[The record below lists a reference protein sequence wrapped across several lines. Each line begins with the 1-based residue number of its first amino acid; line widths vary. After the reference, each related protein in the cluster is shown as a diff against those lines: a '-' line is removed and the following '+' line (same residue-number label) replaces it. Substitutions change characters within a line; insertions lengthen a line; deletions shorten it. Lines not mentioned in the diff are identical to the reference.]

1 MSYSL
6 YFQAQVVPKDT
17 WFLVA
22 VLRSFEHLQ
31 FDRTYDKVTGTF
43 EFLVPE
49 GHLVFFKELME
60 YFQKEGIVLSWQ
72 EMDNRLAEKDA
83 VV

>member
-1 MSYSL
+1 MMYSL

-17 WFLVA
+17 WLLVA

-31 FDRTYDKVTGTF
+31 FDRTYDKTTGTF
-43 EFLVPE
+43 EFLVPHANE
-49 GHLVFFKELME
+49 TVFLEVMR
-60 YFQKEGIVLSWQ
+60 YFQKEGIVLSL
-72 EMDNRLAEKDA
+72 EKLNNRFEDPAA